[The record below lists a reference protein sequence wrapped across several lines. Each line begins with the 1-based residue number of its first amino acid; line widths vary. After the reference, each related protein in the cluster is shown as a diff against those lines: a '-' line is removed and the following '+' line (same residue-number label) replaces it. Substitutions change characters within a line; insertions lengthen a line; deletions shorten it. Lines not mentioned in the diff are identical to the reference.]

1 MQSYGLNGVSGDMN
15 IRAPEHSLER
25 RMQTEVEEVE
35 SAVGQDV
42 EQLTNLFRLLSDRT
56 RLNILLTLADGE
68 RNVGSLCQELGLP
81 QPTVSHH
88 LGLLRV
94 NNIITNHRKGKQVYY
109 SLGGAVSRGEGGL
122 LTSVENYEVKINK
135 KGA

>member
-1 MQSYGLNGVSGDMN
+1 MQTYGSNSVFGDMN
-15 IRAPEHSLER
+15 IHDRMEPTER
-25 RMQTEVEEVE
+25 RMQNVEAE
-35 SAVGQDV
+35 VGQDV

-56 RLNILLTLADGE
+56 RLNILLTLAEGE
-68 RNVGSLCQELGLP
+68 RNVGSLCEELNLP

-109 SLGGAVSRGEGGL
+109 SLGGGVSREEGGL
-122 LTSVENYEVKINK
+122 QTGVENYSVKIAR

>member
-1 MQSYGLNGVSGDMN
+1 MQSYGSYSVSEDMN
-15 IRAPEHSLER
+15 TRAPVDSKES
-25 RMQTEVEEVE
+25 RMQNVE
-35 SAVGQDV
+35 SVVGQDV

-56 RLNILLTLADGE
+56 RLNILLTLAEGE
-68 RNVGSLCQELGLP
+68 RNVGSLCHELGLP

-109 SLGGAVSRGEGGL
+109 SLGGAVSRDDAGL
-122 LTSVENYEVKINK
+122 QTSVENYAVKISK
-135 KGA
+135 KPA

>member
-1 MQSYGLNGVSGDMN
+1 MQSYGSHSVSEDMN
-15 IRAPEHSLER
+15 IHAPVDSKEAP
-25 RMQTEVEEVE
+25 MQNLE

-56 RLNILLTLADGE
+56 RLNILLTLAEGE
-68 RNVGSLCQELGLP
+68 RNVGSLCHELGLP

-109 SLGGAVSRGEGGL
+109 SLGGAVSRDDAGL
-122 LTSVENYEVKINK
+122 LTSVENYAVKISK
-135 KGA
+135 KPA

>member
-1 MQSYGLNGVSGDMN
+1 MQSYGPYSVSEDMN
-15 IRAPEHSLER
+15 IHAPVDSKEAP
-25 RMQTEVEEVE
+25 MQNLE

-56 RLNILLTLADGE
+56 RLNILLTLAEGE
-68 RNVGSLCQELGLP
+68 RNVGSLCHELGLP

-109 SLGGAVSRGEGGL
+109 SLGGAVSRDDAGL
-122 LTSVENYEVKINK
+122 LTSVENYAVKISK
-135 KGA
+135 KPA